1 MCYLNRVSHCGKMKL
16 RQKLTKS
23 KFGFMVLKSPF
34 LHVIGTFFDSFT
46 RFNTEEYLQTVLTS
60 DMTGNIYNFFFKNA
74 NEIRENDDYKL
85 LSQYFKITSKLGGVS
100 ISFFSLH
107 PWQD

>member
-1 MCYLNRVSHCGKMKL
+1 
-16 RQKLTKS
+16 
-23 KFGFMVLKSPF
+23 MVLKSPF

-107 PWQD
+107 PWQDWF